1 MKQIPGCADHLA
13 LAAAFVGV
21 DFVLAS
27 RLVGAGYGVRGAA
40 GLVVWALGFRLV
52 PPSAGDFLPG
62 WGKPRRSLR
71 WAASFLPVL
80 AGSALLLGACGIP
93 IGRALGWSLSYSP
106 LAIGSLGDAGAYVL
120 PGLVAA
126 PLVEEFIYRGVVYPR
141 LRAGGGVAFALAISG
156 PIFWV
161 LHWVDRG
168 AVSPVSH
175 LIAGWILAWAF
186 ERTQSLLA
194 PTLLHAT
201 GNLLLLSLDLT
212 WFRYPELFRAV
223 LGA

>member
-1 MKQIPGCADHLA
+1 MPGCAAHLA

-21 DFVLAS
+21 DYVLAS

-40 GLVVWALGFRLV
+40 GLVLWALGFGLA
-52 PPSAGDFLPG
+52 PPRTEDFLPG

-71 WAASFLPVL
+71 WAAAFLPVL
-80 AGSALLLGACGIP
+80 AGSALLLGACGIL
-93 IGRALGWSLSYSP
+93 IARSLGWSLSYSP
-106 LAIGSLGDAGAYVL
+106 LAIASPGEAGAYVL

-126 PLVEEFIYRGVVYPR
+126 PLVEEFIYRGIVYPR
-141 LRAGGGVAFALAISG
+141 LRAGGGVAFALALSG

-168 AVSPVSH
+168 TVSPVNH
-175 LIAGWILAWAF
+175 LLAGWILAWAF
-186 ERTQSLLA
+186 ERTRSLLA
-194 PTLLHAT
+194 PTLLHAV

-212 WFRYPELFRAV
+212 WFRYPEPFRAV
-223 LGA
+223 LGP